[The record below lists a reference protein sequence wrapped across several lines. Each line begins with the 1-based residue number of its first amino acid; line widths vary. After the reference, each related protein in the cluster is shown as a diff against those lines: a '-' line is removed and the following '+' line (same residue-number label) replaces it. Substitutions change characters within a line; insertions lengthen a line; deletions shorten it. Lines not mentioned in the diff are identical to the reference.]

1 MLRFESV
8 DSYAP
13 EVAALVYGPIVLGL
27 QQDDSFD
34 GDRENP
40 EEWIEPIQKDG
51 YSFAFRTKPGHVK
64 PYEHL
69 TREFLSILRDS
80 TDAVV
85 ITCTVVL
92 QNDHGVCRKLYTQ
105 TLKKRLIG

>member
-1 MLRFESV
+1 MFVLRFESV

-13 EVAALVYGPIVLGL
+13 EVAALVYGPIVLACNKMTL
-27 QQDDSFD
+27 FD

-69 TREFLSILRDS
+69 TREFYPYYEIPQMQWYYMYSRF
-80 TDAVV
+80 T
-85 ITCTVVL
+85 
-92 QNDHGVCRKLYTQ
+92 K
-105 TLKKRLIG
+105 